1 MVVSTNLTE
10 LVVRS
15 LPARVWQGIAEWV
28 KTAFG
33 QMATGEFWLKLLET
47 IVKQMVNAF
56 MITLGGKLL
65 TYGVNRE
72 DPEVKKTAS
81 IYGGQAAP
89 VTAASSAFNGNSVR
103 QDYVSQYSHRPP
115 DYRSSSV
122 PVPARTSLEK
132 SFPESFSGFGGQ
144 R

>member
-1 MVVSTNLTE
+1 MITANVME
-10 LVVRS
+10 LVVKS
-15 LPARVWQGIAEWV
+15 LPARVWRGIAEWV

-33 QMATGEFWLKLLET
+33 QMATGEFWVKLLET

-72 DPEVKKTAS
+72 DPEVKKTAN
-81 IYGGQAAP
+81 IYGGTAVPA
-89 VTAASSAFNGNSVR
+89 TAAASAFSGNAVR
-103 QDYVSQYSHRPP
+103 QDYASQYAPRGN
-115 DYRSSSV
+115 DYRSTV
-122 PVPARTSLEK
+122 AQVPARAPLER
-132 SFPESFSGFGGQ
+132 SFPETFSGFGGP